1 MVGAMN
7 KTNPK
12 QVTIDERYRTLFI
25 LWAALTMSLGLYLA
39 FIQFVP
45 VAAKPNPRLT
55 LLLNT
60 AGLIPVGASFLIKRV
75 LIDKAI
81 QSQRVEQVHSAYII
95 SWALCEVAG
104 LLGLFDNRAT
114 GSRYYFV
121 GFAIA
126 GVGMLANFP
135 RRQPLL
141 DASQRRF

>member
-7 KTNPK
+7 KTNQKPA
-12 QVTIDERYRTLFI
+12 TIDERYRTLFI
-25 LWAALTMSLGLYLA
+25 LWAGLTMSLVLYLA

-45 VAAKPNPRLT
+45 VAAKPNARLT

-60 AGLIPVGASFLIKRV
+60 AGLIPVGASFLIKQV
-75 LIDKAI
+75 LIGKAI

-114 GSRYYFV
+114 GSSYYFI

-126 GVGMLANFP
+126 GVGLLAHFP
-135 RRQPLL
+135 RKQPLL
-141 DASQRRF
+141 DASQTRL